1 MLVTENPELRDEAL
15 KWILKNKEAIKT
27 SDVKELVKPLVS
39 CIVDKVPIIR

>member
-15 KWILKNKEAIKT
+15 KWIIKHKDAIKT

-39 CIVDKVPIIR
+39 CITDKVPLIR